1 MDGYIKQREDYLNDS
16 AKVGHVVA
24 GKIAAAVWGDK
35 SYRKPIKEFKLL
47 EEKNTVES
55 RNQRVLAT
63 LKLKGVI

>member
-35 SYRKPIKEFKLL
+35 SYKRPIKEFKLL

>member
-1 MDGYIKQREDYLNDS
+1 MDGYIKQREDRLNDS